1 MDEMDCEFEIVDLK
15 DIEWSLRRRKTKL
28 KPTTK
33 KPEQLFPV
41 KKQPRKP
48 LGVISTTSLCSE
60 HDLKVDL
67 LGNCAK
73 CK

>member
-1 MDEMDCEFEIVDLK
+1 MEDEYQEFEIVDLK
-15 DIEWSLRRRKTKL
+15 DIEWSLRRRKTKF

-33 KPEQLFPV
+33 KPAQLFPV

-48 LGVISTTSLCSE
+48 LGVISTTSFCSE

>member
-1 MDEMDCEFEIVDLK
+1 MEEVSKGIMIVDLK
-15 DIEWSLRRRKTKL
+15 DIEWSLRRRISRP

-41 KKQPRKP
+41 EVKPRRP
-48 LGVISTTSLCSE
+48 LGVHSTTSFCSE
-60 HDLKVDL
+60 HDLKVDV

>member
-1 MDEMDCEFEIVDLK
+1 MEEEYQEFEIVDLK

-33 KPEQLFPV
+33 KPAQFFPV

-48 LGVISTTSLCSE
+48 LGVHSTTSFCSE
-60 HDLKVDL
+60 HDLKVDV

>member
-1 MDEMDCEFEIVDLK
+1 MEDEYQEFEIVDLK
-15 DIEWSLRRRKTKL
+15 DIEWSLRRRISRP

-41 KKQPRKP
+41 EVKPRRP
-48 LGVISTTSLCSE
+48 LGVHSTTSFCSE
-60 HDLKVDL
+60 HDLKVDV

>member
-1 MDEMDCEFEIVDLK
+1 MEEVRKRNRIVDLNE
-15 DIEWSLRRRKTKL
+15 IELLRPGRKPKP

-41 KKQPRKP
+41 EVKPRRP
-48 LGVISTTSLCSE
+48 LGVHSTTSFCSE
-60 HDLKVDL
+60 HDLKVDV

>member
-1 MDEMDCEFEIVDLK
+1 MEEVSKGIIIVDLK

-28 KPTTK
+28 KPSTK
-33 KPEQLFPV
+33 KPAQLFPV

-48 LGVISTTSLCSE
+48 LGVISTTSFCSE

>member
-28 KPTTK
+28 KPSTK
-33 KPEQLFPV
+33 KPAQLFSV

-48 LGVISTTSLCSE
+48 FGVISTTSFCSE

>member
-33 KPEQLFPV
+33 KPTQLFPV

>member
-15 DIEWSLRRRKTKL
+15 DIEWTLRRRTKP
-28 KPTTK
+28 KPSTK
-33 KPEQLFPV
+33 KPAQLFPV

-48 LGVISTTSLCSE
+48 LGVISTTSFCSE

-67 LGNCAK
+67 HGNCAK

>member
-1 MDEMDCEFEIVDLK
+1 MEEVSKGIIIVDLSA
-15 DIEWSLRRRKTKL
+15 IELLRPGRKPKP

-41 KKQPRKP
+41 EVKPRRP
-48 LGVISTTSLCSE
+48 LGVHSATSFCSE
-60 HDLKVDL
+60 HDLKVDV

>member
-1 MDEMDCEFEIVDLK
+1 MEEVRKRNRIVDLK
-15 DIEWSLRRRKTKL
+15 DIEWSLRRSKTKPKL
-28 KPTTK
+28 ITK
-33 KPEQLFPV
+33 NPVQLFPV

-48 LGVISTTSLCSE
+48 FGVNSTTSFCSE
-60 HDLKVDL
+60 HGLKVDL

>member
-1 MDEMDCEFEIVDLK
+1 MEDEYQEFEIVDLK
-15 DIEWSLRRRKTKL
+15 DIEWSLRRRKTKF

-33 KPEQLFPV
+33 KPAQLFTV

-48 LGVISTTSLCSE
+48 LGVISTTSFCSE

>member
-1 MDEMDCEFEIVDLK
+1 MEEVSKGIIIVDLK
-15 DIEWSLRRRKTKL
+15 DIEWSLRRRTSKP

-41 KKQPRKP
+41 EVKPRRP
-48 LGVISTTSLCSE
+48 LGVHSTTSFCSE
-60 HDLKVDL
+60 HDLKVDV

>member
-1 MDEMDCEFEIVDLK
+1 MEDEYQEFEIVDLK

-33 KPEQLFPV
+33 KPAQLFPV

-48 LGVISTTSLCSE
+48 LGVISTTSFCSE

>member
-28 KPTTK
+28 KPSTK
-33 KPEQLFPV
+33 KPAQLFPV

-48 LGVISTTSLCSE
+48 LGVISTTSFCSE

>member
-1 MDEMDCEFEIVDLK
+1 MEEVSKGIIIIDLK
-15 DIEWSLRRRKTKL
+15 DIEWSLRRRIS
-28 KPTTK
+28 KPKSTTK

-41 KKQPRKP
+41 EVKPRRP
-48 LGVISTTSLCSE
+48 LGIHSTTSFCSE
-60 HDLKVDL
+60 HDLKVDV

>member
-15 DIEWSLRRRKTKL
+15 DIEWSLRRRKTKP
-28 KPTTK
+28 KPSTK
-33 KPEQLFPV
+33 KPVQLFPV

-48 LGVISTTSLCSE
+48 FGVNSTTSFCSE

>member
-15 DIEWSLRRRKTKL
+15 DIEWSLRRGKTKL
-28 KPTTK
+28 KPSTK
-33 KPEQLFPV
+33 KPAQLFPV

-48 LGVISTTSLCSE
+48 FGVISTTSFCSE

>member
-15 DIEWSLRRRKTKL
+15 DIEWSLRRRKTKP
-28 KPTTK
+28 KPSTK
-33 KPEQLFPV
+33 KPAQLFPV

-48 LGVISTTSLCSE
+48 LGVISTTSFCSE
-60 HDLKVDL
+60 HDLKLDL

>member
-1 MDEMDCEFEIVDLK
+1 MEEVRKRNRIVDLS
-15 DIEWSLRRRKTKL
+15 DIELLRPGRKP
-28 KPTTK
+28 KPKPSTK
-33 KPEQLFPV
+33 KPVQLFSV

-48 LGVISTTSLCSE
+48 FGVISTTSFCSE